1 MTDGENMNNSN
12 KIGVDFTFISS
23 EEIAENRLTGSLAV
37 FTSDILDE
45 LANQNLSERFILI
58 INSIA
63 RPLIS
68 ARFPDFEL
76 CEMGGWMTRLTN
88 GLFRRQMIHKLRKYG
103 VYNHA
108 LKKKGISK
116 VWFPY
121 MIPENVNHINVDYV
135 GTCHDLMQLE
145 GKQEA
150 YRQMFLNAK
159 NTVVIS
165 GFVKQQIMD
174 ILDVAGERIE
184 VIPNAISL
192 GSMAEQKTKPIP
204 ALLHKK
210 YLLDVN
216 GYSERKNT
224 LTMIAAFNRI
234 KDAIDY
240 DLVLCGGYVEKDYH
254 NRCVSLIERL
264 HLSDR
269 VHMFLRIPD
278 EERNWLFQNC
288 EMCIT
293 PSENEG
299 FGRTP
304 IEAAVCLKPVI
315 STRATSL
322 EEVTC
327 GLVHYYDDPKDD
339 EALANLILEVIAHPD
354 SPQRLRM
361 IRDTYVARYAPST
374 VIGEYMDMFK
384 RSFSK

>member
-1 MTDGENMNNSN
+1 MN
-12 KIGVDFTFISS
+12 KINDKFGVDFTFISS
-23 EEIAENRLTGSLAV
+23 KEIEENRLTGSLAI
-37 FTSDILDE
+37 FTADILDE
-45 LANQNLSERFILI
+45 IANQNLSDRFILI

-63 RPLIS
+63 RPLIR
-68 ARFPDFEL
+68 ARFPDFEV
-76 CEMGGWMTRLTN
+76 CEMGGWLTRLTN
-88 GLFRRQMIHKLRKYG
+88 SLFRKQMIYRLRKYG

-159 NTVVIS
+159 DTVVIS

-174 ILDVAGERIE
+174 ILDIAGERID

-192 GSMAEQKTKPIP
+192 GTRAQQKTKPIP
-204 ALLHKK
+204 ELVHKK

-234 KDAIDY
+234 RDAIDY
-240 DLVLCGGYVEKDYH
+240 DLVLCGGYVEGDYYQS
-254 NRCVSLIERL
+254 CVSLIERL
-264 HLSDR
+264 RLSDR
-269 VHMFLRIPD
+269 VHMFVRIPD

-327 GLVHYYDDPKDD
+327 GLVHYYDDPRDD

-374 VIGEYMDMFK
+374 VIGEYMDMFE

>member
-1 MTDGENMNNSN
+1 MTDGENRNNCN

-23 EEIAENRLTGSLAV
+23 EDIAENRLTWSLEV

-45 LANQNLSERFILI
+45 LAKQNLSERFVLI
-58 INSIA
+58 INSAA

-68 ARFPDFEL
+68 KRFPDFEL
-76 CEMGGWMTRLTN
+76 CELGGWVTRLTY
-88 GLFRRQMIHKLRKYG
+88 GLFRRQMIYKIRKNG
-103 VYNHA
+103 VYNNA

-121 MIPENVNHINVDYV
+121 MVPGCVNHINVDYV
-135 GTCHDLMQLE
+135 GTCHDLIGLRDRH
-145 GKQEA
+145 GA

-174 ILDVAGERIE
+174 ILDIEGERIE

-216 GYSERKNT
+216 EYSERKNT

-240 DLVLCGGYVEKDYH
+240 DLVLCGGHINGDYYDQ
-254 NRCVSLIERL
+254 CVSLIESL
-264 HLSDR
+264 HLSNR

-327 GLVHYYDDPKDD
+327 GLVHYYDDPRDD

-374 VIGEYMDMFK
+374 VIGEYMDMFE